1 MNIPTAIKKLRQE
14 VGAPGTVYD
23 DELQEAQK
31 LGIEALNVI
40 NGYRQCPEPYL
51 YGRLPGETED

>member
-31 LGIEALNVI
+31 LGIEALEEI
-40 NGYRQCPEPYL
+40 DRYRKGYPVYRLGQ
-51 YGRLPGETED
+51 LPGETKD